1 MDFNITE
8 LDLLRDA
15 VLFRR
20 RTLESWQRDL
30 FIANDKMA
38 LLDDFDEEIQENL
51 DAIQDYQSRIDL
63 LEPLLEKLSDALF
76 ALVDSPTA

>member
-1 MDFNITE
+1 MNFNITE

-15 VLFRR
+15 VYSRIQ
-20 RTLESWQRDL
+20 TLNSWQRDL

-51 DAIQDYQSRIDL
+51 DAIQKYQSQIDRL
-63 LEPLLEKLSDALF
+63 QPVLDKLSELLYA
-76 ALVDSPTA
+76 AIK

>member
-1 MDFNITE
+1 MDFNVTE

-15 VLFRR
+15 VNSRIQ
-20 RTLESWQRDL
+20 TLNSWQRDL

-51 DAIQDYQSRIDL
+51 DAIREYQVNIDRL
-63 LEPLLEKLSDALF
+63 QPLLDKLSEMLYAAID
-76 ALVDSPTA
+76 V